1 MEKITKNTFYFIAIV
16 MFCAILTSTNS
27 LSHRNNYKKI
37 EDVVTDTVYIHDTIH
52 LGTLTNWQ
60 VMLMAMVLTESQ
72 FNDKA
77 VGKNNDLGILQIT
90 PIYVNE
96 VNRIAGTDYKH
107 SEAFNVDK
115 SLDMFAL
122 MQAYYNPEMNIDK
135 GIYYHNKAGW
145 YKQRVIQNIQTI
157 KNAENVRAKIIMQ
170 QK

>member
-16 MFCAILTSTNS
+16 VFCAILTSTNS

-96 VNRIAGTDYKH
+96 VN
-107 SEAFNVDK
+107 
-115 SLDMFAL
+115 
-122 MQAYYNPEMNIDK
+122 
-135 GIYYHNKAGW
+135 
-145 YKQRVIQNIQTI
+145 
-157 KNAENVRAKIIMQ
+157 
-170 QK
+170 